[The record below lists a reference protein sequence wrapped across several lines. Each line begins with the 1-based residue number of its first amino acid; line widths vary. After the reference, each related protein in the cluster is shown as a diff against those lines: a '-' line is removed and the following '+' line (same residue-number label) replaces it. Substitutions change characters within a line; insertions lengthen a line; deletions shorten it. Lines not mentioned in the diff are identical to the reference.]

1 MPVNKKVKSK
11 KSVSTIKKSVK
22 KIINKN
28 SNKKSNKKSNLA
40 KNSIKKVVSKNTK
53 KIATTKYYVSE
64 TPLKYADREIFG
76 AIKREY
82 KRELSVLE
90 LIASENIVSRA
101 VMEAQGSIFTNKYAE
116 GYPEKRYYGGCA
128 EADVI
133 ENLAIDRAK
142 KLFKAPFIN
151 VQPHSGSQAN
161 MGVYMSILQ
170 TGDTCLGLSL
180 DAGGHLTHGKKVNFS
195 GKIYNFEHY
204 GVSRETMQIDY
215 NEVRD
220 LALKHRPKIIVTGGS
235 AYPRFIDFAKF
246 REIADEVG
254 AYLLVDMAHIA
265 GLVAAGL
272 HPNPVEYAH
281 FVTGTTH
288 KTLRGPRGGYI
299 ISTNEELAKKID
311 KTIFPGIQGGP
322 LMHVIAAKAVC
333 FKEALDKKFIDYQK
347 QVLNN
352 AKTMAN
358 EFISKNYNIISGGTD
373 THLILVDVKSSK
385 GITGQI
391 AETVLDKAHI
401 TINKNGI
408 PYDSESPMVTS
419 GMRLGTPAIT
429 TRGLKE
435 KDIIELVNYMDEA
448 LTNYDNEKIINSV
461 AKKVDALCK
470 KYPIYKYI
478 SEM

>member
-28 SNKKSNKKSNLA
+28 SNKKSNLA

-116 GYPEKRYYGGCA
+116 GYPAKRYYGGCA

-235 AYPRFIDFAKF
+235 SYPRFIDFAKF

-299 ISTNEELAKKID
+299 ISTNEELAKKVD

-333 FKEALDKKFIDYQK
+333 FKEALDKKFVDYQK

>member
-28 SNKKSNKKSNLA
+28 SNKKSNLA

-133 ENLAIDRAK
+133 ENIAIDRAK

-220 LALKHRPKIIVTGGS
+220 LALKHHPKIIVTGGS

-246 REIADEVG
+246 REIADEVE

-448 LTNYDNEKIINSV
+448 LTNYDNEKIINLV
-461 AKKVDALCK
+461 ARKVDTLCK

>member
-28 SNKKSNKKSNLA
+28 SNKKSNLA

-53 KIATTKYYVSE
+53 KVATTKYYVSE
-64 TPLKYADREIFG
+64 TPLKYADKEIFG

-116 GYPEKRYYGGCA
+116 GYPAKRYYGGCA

-246 REIADEVG
+246 REIADEVE

-288 KTLRGPRGGYI
+288 KTLRGSRGGYI

-333 FKEALDKKFIDYQK
+333 FKEALDKKFVDYQK

-408 PYDSESPMVTS
+408 PYDSESPIVTS

>member
-28 SNKKSNKKSNLA
+28 SNKKSNLA

-64 TPLKYADREIFG
+64 TPLKYADKEIFG

-116 GYPEKRYYGGCA
+116 GYPAKRYYGGCA

-246 REIADEVG
+246 REIADEVE

>member
-28 SNKKSNKKSNLA
+28 SNKKSNLA

-53 KIATTKYYVSE
+53 KIAATKYYVSE

-220 LALKHRPKIIVTGGS
+220 LAFKHRPKIIVTGGS

-333 FKEALDKKFIDYQK
+333 FKEALDKKFVDYQK

-352 AKTMAN
+352 AKTMAS

>member
-28 SNKKSNKKSNLA
+28 SNKKSNLA

-116 GYPEKRYYGGCA
+116 GYPAKRYYGGCA

-435 KDIIELVNYMDEA
+435 KDIIKLVNYMDEA

>member
-28 SNKKSNKKSNLA
+28 SNKKSNLA

-76 AIKREY
+76 VIKREY

-116 GYPEKRYYGGCA
+116 GYPAKRYYGGCA

-333 FKEALDKKFIDYQK
+333 FKEALDKKFVDYQK

-419 GMRLGTPAIT
+419 GIRLGTPAIT

-461 AKKVDALCK
+461 SKKVDALCK

>member
-1 MPVNKKVKSK
+1 MSVNKKVKSK

-28 SNKKSNKKSNLA
+28 SNKKSNLA

-116 GYPEKRYYGGCA
+116 GYPAKRYYGGCA

-333 FKEALDKKFIDYQK
+333 FKEALDKKFVDYQK

>member
-28 SNKKSNKKSNLA
+28 SNKKSNLA

-246 REIADEVG
+246 REIADEVE

-461 AKKVDALCK
+461 AKKVDSLCK

>member
-28 SNKKSNKKSNLA
+28 SNKKSNLA

-116 GYPEKRYYGGCA
+116 GYPAKRYYGGCA

-246 REIADEVG
+246 REIADEVE

-333 FKEALDKKFIDYQK
+333 FKEALDKKFVDYQK

-435 KDIIELVNYMDEA
+435 RDIIELVNYMDEA
-448 LTNYDNEKIINSV
+448 LTNYDNEKIINLV

>member
-28 SNKKSNKKSNLA
+28 SNKKSNLA

-116 GYPEKRYYGGCA
+116 GYPAKRYYGGCA

-333 FKEALDKKFIDYQK
+333 FKEALDKKFVDYQK

-419 GMRLGTPAIT
+419 GIRLGTPAIT

-461 AKKVDALCK
+461 SKKVDALCK

>member
-28 SNKKSNKKSNLA
+28 SNKKSNLA

-391 AETVLDKAHI
+391 AETVLDKARI

-435 KDIIELVNYMDEA
+435 RDIIELVNYMDEA

>member
-28 SNKKSNKKSNLA
+28 SNKKSNLA

-53 KIATTKYYVSE
+53 KIANTKYYVSE

-116 GYPEKRYYGGCA
+116 GYPAKRYYGGCA

-333 FKEALDKKFIDYQK
+333 FKEALDKKFVDYQK

>member
-28 SNKKSNKKSNLA
+28 SNKKSNLA

-82 KRELSVLE
+82 KREFSGLE

-116 GYPEKRYYGGCA
+116 GYPAKRYYGGCA

-333 FKEALDKKFIDYQK
+333 FKEALDKKFVDYQK

-419 GMRLGTPAIT
+419 GIRLGTPAIT

-461 AKKVDALCK
+461 AKKVDTLCK

>member
-1 MPVNKKVKSK
+1 MPTKKTNSK
-11 KSVSTIKKSVK
+11 KSVSAIKKSTKKLNIVK
-22 KIINKN
+22 K
-28 SNKKSNKKSNLA
+28 SA
-40 KNSIKKVVSKNTK
+40 KNSIKKIVSKK
-53 KIATTKYYVSE
+53 VASAKYYVSE

-82 KRELSVLE
+82 KREASGLE

-116 GYPEKRYYGGCA
+116 GYPAKRYYGGCV
-128 EADVI
+128 EADVV
-133 ENLAIDRAK
+133 ESLAIERAK

-161 MGVYMSILQ
+161 MGVYMSVLQ
-170 TGDTCLGLSL
+170 PDDTCLGLSL
-180 DAGGHLTHGKKVNFS
+180 DAGGHLTHGKNINFS
-195 GKIYNFEHY
+195 GRIYNFVHY

-215 NEVRD
+215 DEVRD
-220 LALKHRPKIIVTGGS
+220 LALKHRPKIIVTGAS
-235 AYPRFIDFAKF
+235 AYPRIIDFAKF

-272 HPNPVEYAH
+272 HPSPVKYAH

-299 ISTNEELAKKID
+299 ISTDEELAKKVD

-347 QVLNN
+347 RVLNN
-352 AKTMAN
+352 AKIMAN
-358 EFISKNYNIISGGTD
+358 EFIAKNYNIVSGGTD

-385 GITGQI
+385 GITGKT
-391 AETVLDKAHI
+391 AEAVLDKAHI
-401 TINKNGI
+401 TTNKNGI

-419 GMRLGTPAIT
+419 GIRLGTPAIT

-435 KDIIELVNYMDEA
+435 KDIIELVNYMDEV
-448 LTNYDNEKIINSV
+448 LTNSENEKIISSV

>member
-28 SNKKSNKKSNLA
+28 SNKKSNLA
-40 KNSIKKVVSKNTK
+40 KNYIKKVVSKNTK

-333 FKEALDKKFIDYQK
+333 FKEALDKKFVDYQK

>member
-28 SNKKSNKKSNLA
+28 SNKKSNLA

-64 TPLKYADREIFG
+64 TPLKYADKEIFG

-116 GYPEKRYYGGCA
+116 GYPAKRYYGGCA

-151 VQPHSGSQAN
+151 IQPHSGSQAN

-235 AYPRFIDFAKF
+235 AYPRFINFEKF

-299 ISTNEELAKKID
+299 ISTNEELAKRID

>member
-28 SNKKSNKKSNLA
+28 SNKKSNLA

-116 GYPEKRYYGGCA
+116 GYPAKRYYGGCA

-235 AYPRFIDFAKF
+235 AYPRIIDFAKF

-333 FKEALDKKFIDYQK
+333 FKEALDKKFVDYQK

-448 LTNYDNEKIINSV
+448 LTNYNNEKIINSV

>member
-28 SNKKSNKKSNLA
+28 SNKKSNLA

-333 FKEALDKKFIDYQK
+333 FKEALDKKFVDYQK

>member
-28 SNKKSNKKSNLA
+28 SNKKSNLA

-116 GYPEKRYYGGCA
+116 GYPAKRYYGGCA

-246 REIADEVG
+246 REIADEVE

-333 FKEALDKKFIDYQK
+333 FKEALDKKFVDYQK

>member
-28 SNKKSNKKSNLA
+28 SNKKSNLA

-64 TPLKYADREIFG
+64 TPLKYADKEIFG

-116 GYPEKRYYGGCA
+116 GYPAKRYYGGCA

-215 NEVRD
+215 KEVRD

-333 FKEALDKKFIDYQK
+333 FKEALDKKFVDYQK

>member
-28 SNKKSNKKSNLA
+28 SNKKSNLA

-53 KIATTKYYVSE
+53 KITTTKYYVSE

-82 KRELSVLE
+82 KREFSGLE

-116 GYPEKRYYGGCA
+116 GYPAKRYYGGCA

-204 GVSRETMQIDY
+204 GVSRDTMQIDY

-461 AKKVDALCK
+461 AKKVDSLCK

>member
-28 SNKKSNKKSNLA
+28 SNKKSNLA
-40 KNSIKKVVSKNTK
+40 KNSIKKVVPKNIK

-64 TPLKYADREIFG
+64 TPLKYADKEIFG

-116 GYPEKRYYGGCA
+116 GYPAKRYYGGCA

-461 AKKVDALCK
+461 AKKVDSLCK

>member
-1 MPVNKKVKSK
+1 MAVSKKKTADKSSSKSAKKTAAAKKTVSKKNTNLKKAEKKV
-11 KSVSTIKKSVK
+11 
-22 KIINKN
+22 
-28 SNKKSNKKSNLA
+28 A
-40 KNSIKKVVSKNTK
+40 
-53 KIATTKYYVSE
+53 APKYYVSE
-64 TPLKYADREIFG
+64 VPLKTADKEIF
-76 AIKREY
+76 AAMKSEY
-82 KRELSVLE
+82 KREVNGFE

-116 GYPEKRYYGGCA
+116 GYPSKRYYGGCSA
-128 EADVI
+128 VDVV
-133 ENLAIDRAK
+133 EDLARERGK

-161 MGVYMSILQ
+161 MGVYMAVLQ
-170 TGDTCLGLSL
+170 PGDTCLGLAL
-180 DAGGHLTHGKKVNFS
+180 DAGGHLTHGKNVNFS

-204 GVSRETMQIDY
+204 TVNRDTMQIDY

-220 LALKHRPKIIVTGGS
+220 LALQHRPKMIVTGGS
-235 AYPRFIDFAKF
+235 AYPRQIDFKKF

-272 HPNPVEYAH
+272 HPNPVEYAD

-299 ISTNEELAKKID
+299 ISTKEELAKKVD

-333 FKEALDKKFIDYQK
+333 FKEALDPKFVKYQE
-347 QVLNN
+347 QVLKN
-352 AKTMAN
+352 ADAMAN
-358 EFISKNYNIISGGTD
+358 MFLSKGYELISGGTD
-373 THLILVDVKSSK
+373 THLILLDVKKSK
-385 GITGQI
+385 GITGQV
-391 AETVLDKAHI
+391 AETVLDAAHI
-401 TINKNGI
+401 TTNKNGI
-408 PYDSESPMVTS
+408 PYDTESPMVTS
-419 GMRLGTPAIT
+419 GIRLGTPAVT

-435 KDIIELVNYMDEA
+435 KEVMELTQYIDEV
-448 LTNYDNEKIINSV
+448 LSNSDNEKLIASV

-470 KYPIYKYI
+470 KFPMYKYI
-478 SEM
+478 ADM

>member
-28 SNKKSNKKSNLA
+28 SNKKSNLA

-116 GYPEKRYYGGCA
+116 GYPAKRYYGGCA

-220 LALKHRPKIIVTGGS
+220 LALKHHPKIIVTGGS

-272 HPNPVEYAH
+272 HPNPIEYAH

-461 AKKVDALCK
+461 AKKVDSLCK